1 MKTDTKER
9 IISYIKQKNEV
20 SANELADFLG
30 ISAQALYKQ
39 LNRLIAEKV
48 LSKSGKPPKV
58 FYYLTPSIVE
68 QTSEGLDQKLADFIN
83 ENFLFVS
90 PAGSLLEGVD
100 GFNYWC
106 GQNNLPIEKTGEE
119 YERTLQKYLSLRHN
133 NFLNGQK
140 KIQDTFTEVFLDET
154 YYLDFYSIERFGKT
168 KLGALLLY
176 AKQSQNKMLIKKIV
190 DLVRDKIV
198 RLIKEKNIDAI
209 GFVPPTAQR
218 KVQLQKELEKMLAL
232 NLPVIHLVKASGEV
246 AVQQKS
252 LPKLDDRVENARRTI
267 FVDDNRVYKN
277 ILLLDDAVG
286 SGATLNETAKKIKDK
301 KLCTG
306 KVIGLALVGSFKGFD
321 VISGV

>member
-9 IISYIKQKNEV
+9 IIGYIKQKNEV
-20 SANELADFLG
+20 TANELAGFLG
-30 ISAQALYKQ
+30 ISAPALYKQ
-39 LNRLIAEKV
+39 LNKLIEDKV

-58 FYYLTPSIVE
+58 FYYLTPNVTE
-68 QTSEGLDQKLADFIN
+68 QAPGLLDQKLANFIN
-83 ENFLFVS
+83 ENYLFVS
-90 PAGSLLEGVD
+90 PVGSLLEGVE

-106 GQNNLPIEKTGEE
+106 GQNNLSVEKTVEE
-119 YERTLQKYLSLRHN
+119 YEKTLQKYLSLKHGGLLDGR
-133 NFLNGQK
+133 K
-140 KIQDTFTEVFLDET
+140 KIQDTFKEVFLDEI

-176 AKQSQNKMLIKKIV
+176 AKQSQNKMLIRKIAE
-190 DLVRDKIV
+190 LVRDKIV
-198 RLIKEKNIDAI
+198 QLIKEKKIDAI

-218 KVQLQKELEKMLAL
+218 RVQLQKELEKMLML
-232 NLPVIHLVKASGEV
+232 NLPVINLVKATGEV

-252 LPKLDDRVENARRTI
+252 LSKLEDRVENARRTI

-301 KLCTG
+301 KMCTG